1 MSLVVVL
8 ELSDES
14 NDRRGDQVEEEEDGG
29 RGGVDSSEEGR
40 RTAGKSG
47 PGK

>member
-14 NDRRGDQVEEEEDGG
+14 NDRRGDQVEEEDGG